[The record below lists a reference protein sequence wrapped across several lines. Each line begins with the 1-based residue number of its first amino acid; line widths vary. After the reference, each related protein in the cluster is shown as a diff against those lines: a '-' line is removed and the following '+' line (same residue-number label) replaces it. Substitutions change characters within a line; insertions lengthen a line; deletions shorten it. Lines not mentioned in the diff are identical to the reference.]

1 MAADGIREISLPGKI
16 VVANHEEQ
24 HVRDLC
30 RLA

>member
-1 MAADGIREISLPGKI
+1 MAVDGIKEIPLPGKI
-16 VVANHEEQ
+16 VVANYEEQ